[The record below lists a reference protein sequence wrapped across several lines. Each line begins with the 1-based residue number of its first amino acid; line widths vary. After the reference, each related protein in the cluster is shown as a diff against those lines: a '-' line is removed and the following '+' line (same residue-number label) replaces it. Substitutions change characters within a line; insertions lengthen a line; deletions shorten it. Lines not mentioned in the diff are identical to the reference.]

1 MRKLLAAGMI
11 LFAAQTA
18 RADDVHDYYEGERRS
33 GWLWGGFGVA
43 GLGSGIALAAAQKDF
58 TTGLAGPLLGFGAL
72 QTTIGILTL
81 ARGPA
86 RMRDLDGQLAADSRA
101 FRIRDYERI
110 QKINNAFVALGV
122 VESFLI
128 VSGAIILGAGASKDV
143 DSVRGLGLGI
153 GIEAA
158 VMYFCDSLAHARAER
173 YESSLEANH

>member
-1 MRKLLAAGMI
+1 MI

-18 RADDVHDYYEGERRS
+18 RAEDSKNNDVREYYEGERRS
-33 GWLWGGFGVA
+33 GWLWGGFGIA

-58 TTGLAGPLLGFGAL
+58 TTGLAGPLIGFGAL

-86 RMRDLDGQLAADSRA
+86 RIRDIDAQLAADSRA

-110 QKINNAFVALGV
+110 QKINKAFIALGV

-128 VSGAIILGAGASKDV
+128 VSGAIILGAGVAKDV

-153 GIEAA
+153 GIESA
-158 VMYFCDSLAHARAER
+158 VMFFCDSLAHARAER
-173 YESSLEANH
+173 YEASLAQ